1 MKSDK
6 IILLALIVIVLVSL
20 GSISYLLKQQEKAT
34 DNKIVALKW
43 ALDSFSATIKGLDS
57 KIKDIGAQSKIYT
70 DGFKDIEEKI
80 RAAEAER
87 KDLGSKVDALI
98 KEVEGIKS
106 SAKTESTAKV
116 PENPAVTAQAVEL
129 GEIPVQK

>member
-1 MKSDK
+1 MTT
-6 IILLALIVIVLVSL
+6 
-20 GSISYLLKQQEKAT
+20 AT
-34 DNKIVALKW
+34 TNNKIVALKW
-43 ALDSFSATIKGLDS
+43 ALDNFSTTIKGLDS

-80 RAAEAER
+80 KAAEAER
-87 KDLGSKVDALI
+87 KDLDSKVDALV

-106 SAKTESTAKV
+106 SAKTEVAVKA
-116 PENPAVTAQAVEL
+116 PENPTVSTQAVEL